1 MNLLR
6 PVSNW
11 ISRLPAPEP
20 TWLEGLDITQAD
32 IDGELLHP
40 DASPLSA
47 AAWPFEPQ
55 PMAVSWYAEELR
67 A

>member
-6 PVSNW
+6 PVRNW

-20 TWLEGLDITQAD
+20 SWFDGLDITQAD

-40 DASPLSA
+40 DAFPLSA
-47 AAWPFEPQ
+47 AAWPSEPR
-55 PMAVSWYAEELR
+55 PMTASWYPEELR